1 MRLHHD
7 IVTAPGTSP
16 SRTVVFLHGIL
27 GSGANLRTH
36 ARRLVDT
43 HPHLKALLVD
53 LRAHG
58 RSLGVDGVDSVES
71 AAEDVLE
78 TARHLGLHLKV
89 AVGHS
94 FGGKV
99 ALQLGQAWAGLEQ
112 VVTLDSSPGTRAD
125 ARGSESTLR
134 ILQLLEG
141 LPGPFDTRDAFL
153 DAVVQGGEARS
164 TAQWLAMNLDRRDD
178 GRLQFRIDLGRIRA
192 LLESYFHLD
201 LWPSLEAA
209 SRLKVDLVIG
219 TRSSVYDVGERARA
233 ARLVG
238 ASGGRL
244 RVHLLDA
251 GHWLHVEDL
260 EGVVRILGQVVR

>member
-1 MRLHHD
+1 VLLHHD
-7 IVTAPGTSP
+7 LVVAPGSAP

-27 GSGANLRTH
+27 GSGSNLRTH
-36 ARRLVDT
+36 ARRLVDA
-43 HPHLKALLVD
+43 HPHLRALLVD

-58 RSLGVDGVDSVES
+58 RSLGTDGVDSVES

-99 ALQLGQAWAGLEQ
+99 ALQLGQARAGLEQ
-112 VVTLDSSPGTRAD
+112 VVTLDSSPGTRVD

-141 LPGPFDTRDAFL
+141 LRGPFETRDAFL
-153 DAVVQGGEARS
+153 DAVVGGGEERTLAL
-164 TAQWLAMNLDRRDD
+164 WLAMNLDRRED
-178 GRLQFRIDLGRIRA
+178 GLHFRLDLSRIRA

-219 TRSSVYDVGERARA
+219 TRSTVYDGAERARA
-233 ARLVG
+233 ERLAG

-244 RVHLLDA
+244 KVHLLDA

-260 EGVVRILGQVVR
+260 EGVVRVLAQVVR

>member
-1 MRLHHD
+1 VILHHD
-7 IVTAPGTSP
+7 LVTAPGSSP

-27 GSGANLRTH
+27 GSGSNLRTH
-36 ARRLVDT
+36 ARRLVEAQ
-43 HPHLKALLVD
+43 PHLKALLVD

-58 RSLGVDGVDSVES
+58 RSLGLDGVDSVES

-134 ILQLLEG
+134 ILELLEG
-141 LPGPFDTRDAFL
+141 LQGPFPTRDAFL
-153 DAVVQGGEARS
+153 AAVEAGGQPR
-164 TAQWLAMNLDRRDD
+164 TLAQWLAMNLERKDD
-178 GRLQFRIDLGRIRA
+178 GLSFRLDLGRIRA
-192 LLESYFHLD
+192 LLESYFVLD

-209 SRLKVDLVIG
+209 SRLKIDLVIG
-219 TRSSVYDVGERARA
+219 TRSTVYDAAERARA
-233 ARLVG
+233 ERLGG

-260 EGVVRILGQVVR
+260 EGVVKVLGQVVR